1 MCTASVRLW
10 FWSMQTV
17 RIGEIKLGREIK
29 LVGLGSCVAAILV
42 CQRTGACAAAHV
54 FLPTAER
61 RASAEKSVGAYADTA
76 IAEMVRQMAAAGVRQ
91 RDLVAVMCGGARMF
105 AHTQTD
111 PIGPRNVEAVKAQ
124 LHSLGLRVVADQ
136 TGGTRGVSVFVEG
149 TDCVRV
155 SVAPVGSERTP
166 VATVRVAAAAA

>member
-1 MCTASVRLW
+1 
-10 FWSMQTV
+10 MQTV

-61 RASAEKSVGAYADTA
+61 RASAGKACGAYADTA
-76 IAEMVRQMAAAGVRQ
+76 IVEMVRQLEAAGARQ
-91 RDLVAVMCGGARMF
+91 SDLVAVMCGGARMF

-124 LHSLGLRVVADQ
+124 LLSLGIRLVADH

-149 TDCVRV
+149 ADCVRV
-155 SVAPVGSERTP
+155 SVAPAGNERTL
-166 VATVRVAAAAA
+166 VSTVRASCAAA